1 MENWIEILLRSI
13 GLFFIT
19 FLMIR
24 IIGQR
29 QISRVTPFQFVY
41 YTAIAVLAALI
52 SVNMIPNLAFGFIAL
67 GVWTILPI
75 IFEYISLKSKALHD
89 VIYGKENI
97 LIRNGKIMEENMS
110 QLKITG
116 EELLRELRYK
126 NIFNL
131 ADVEFAI
138 MESTGELNVL
148 LKSDKQPITPCDM
161 GKEVPNQK
169 VPQTIILDG
178 NILDE
183 PLSTIG
189 LDRNWVKLQLDG
201 QGISLDNVFLGQVD
215 GDSELY
221 LDLFDD
227 AIQVAQPKV
236 KELLYA
242 NLQKCEADFFSFFM
256 ETKDEN
262 VKKMYLYHANQIKE
276 ILNQLKPYL
285 LH

>member
-1 MENWIEILLRSI
+1 MEKWIEILLRSI

-19 FLMIR
+19 FLMIK

-29 QISRVTPFQFVY
+29 QISKVTPFQFVY
-41 YTAIAVLAALI
+41 YTTISVLAALI
-52 SVNMIPNLAFGFIAL
+52 SVNMIPNLAFGMIAL
-67 GVWTILPI
+67 GVWTIIPI
-75 IFEYISLKSKALHD
+75 IFEYVSLKSKVLHD
-89 VIYGKENI
+89 MIYGKEKI
-97 LIRNGKIMEENMS
+97 LIRNGKIMEENMN
-110 QLKITG
+110 QLKLTG
-116 EELLRELRYK
+116 EELLKELRSK
-126 NIFNL
+126 NAFNL

-148 LKSDKQPITPCDM
+148 LKADKQPITSCDM
-161 GKEVPNQK
+161 GRVVPSQK

-189 LDRNWVKLQLDG
+189 LNRNWVKLQLDG

-215 GDSELY
+215 DDLELY

-236 KELLYA
+236 KQLLYA
-242 NLQKCEADFFSFFM
+242 NLQKCEADLLSFFI
-256 ETKDEN
+256 ETNDEKT
-262 VKKMYLYHANQIKE
+262 KKIYLYNSLQIKE
-276 ILNQLKPYL
+276 LLNKLEPYL